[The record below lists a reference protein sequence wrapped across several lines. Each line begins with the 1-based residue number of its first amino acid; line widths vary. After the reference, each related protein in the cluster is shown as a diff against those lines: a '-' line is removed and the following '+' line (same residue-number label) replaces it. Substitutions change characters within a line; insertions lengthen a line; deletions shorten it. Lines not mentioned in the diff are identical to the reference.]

1 MLRKCLGW
9 GAYWSQSTPMEV
21 PFVVCHY
28 CKLMTTS
35 IGFFVRP
42 RTVTTF
48 LSGEG
53 KCVQNAS
60 VSDFNS

>member
-1 MLRKCLGW
+1 
-9 GAYWSQSTPMEV
+9 MEV